1 VEVDA
6 TGRWGEGECAIPGE
20 ICSPASELTSLR
32 DEVRGEEKSAEG
44 IVVTAHGDEGPN
56 EKERLG
62 TEPRWM
68 KETQTGWQRGQR
80 PTGR

>member
-6 TGRWGEGECAIPGE
+6 TGRWGEGGCTIPGE
-20 ICSPASELTSLR
+20 ICSSASGLIASR
-32 DEVRGEEKSAEG
+32 DGMMGEQKSAEG

-62 TEPRWM
+62 TELRWM
-68 KETQTGWQRGQR
+68 KETQTGWLRGQR